1 MSDAEDV
8 TAIQSYLK
16 TTSTQVSA
24 AVANAPT
31 LDQGLRASWYA
42 LAPRILSYVSLSLP
56 EMTGTDA
63 LAIGRGLRLE
73 LNALIV
79 KLASAGLPNL
89 PQLIRDAP
97 PEVVAPPPVG
107 TPNPLFG
114 TLDTLGS
121 LVPWALAAVVLFE
134 LGPLLKRGR

>member
-1 MSDAEDV
+1 MSDAQDV
-8 TAIQSYLK
+8 SAIQAYLGP
-16 TTSTQVSA
+16 TSTQVSA

-42 LAPRILSYVSLSLP
+42 LAPRILAYVSAASP
-56 EMTGTDA
+56 D
-63 LAIGRGLRLE
+63 LATGRGLRLE